1 MYFTGKFVIF
11 FGIFAIGWAQNAPAP
26 SFPEAP
32 EVYPEA
38 PAPFYPEAPE
48 VYPEAPAPFYPEAPS
63 PFYPE
68 APEVNPEAPSPFFPE
83 APAPLYPESP
93 EVNPESPSPFFPEAP
108 EFYPGTPEVLDLKR
122 SEMER
127 MDENATW
134 MLNETLFEE
143 MDRMNW
149 TMEANFTDY

>member
-1 MYFTGKFVIF
+1 MYFTGKLAIF

-38 PAPFYPEAPE
+38 PAPFYPE
-48 VYPEAPAPFYPEAPS
+48 
-63 PFYPE
+63 
-68 APEVNPEAPSPFFPE
+68 
-83 APAPLYPESP
+83 SP
-93 EVNPESPSPFFPEAP
+93 EINPESPSPFFPEAP
-108 EFYPGTPEVLDLKR
+108 EFYPGTPEVLHLKR

>member
-11 FGIFAIGWAQNAPAP
+11 FWIFAIGWTQNAPAP

-38 PAPFYPEAPE
+38 PAPFYPE
-48 VYPEAPAPFYPEAPS
+48 
-63 PFYPE
+63 
-68 APEVNPEAPSPFFPE
+68 
-83 APAPLYPESP
+83 SP
-93 EVNPESPSPFFPEAP
+93 EINPESPSPFFPEAP